1 MTGFLEGEECPPP
14 GLLPAHPQGGR
25 LCPTCPFGGWVLG
38 RSPTSQA
45 TSQIIFQ
52 GWEWVALA
60 PARRQPLAP
69 GLHWTQITSL
79 GGAFGTGG
87 H

>member
-25 LCPTCPFGGWVLG
+25 LCPTCPFGGRVLG

-60 PARRQPLAP
+60 PLLQGFTGHR
-69 GLHWTQITSL
+69 LHPWAVLSALVATEIEL
-79 GGAFGTGG
+79 
-87 H
+87 